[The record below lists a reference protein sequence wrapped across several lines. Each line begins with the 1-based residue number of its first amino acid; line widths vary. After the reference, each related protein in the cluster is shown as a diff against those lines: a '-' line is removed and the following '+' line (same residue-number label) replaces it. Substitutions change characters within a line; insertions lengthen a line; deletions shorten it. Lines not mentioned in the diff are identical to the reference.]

1 MSIPLGVPVEIDGQ
15 DVIIARDVI
24 GTEALGHTRENEVFT
39 EVEGIGEDGRPPIF
53 INENE
58 LGRLRNAYPGVP
70 VYGLWQ
76 LLFANDKVTLGEEL
90 IIYPTGQNSG
100 IYLRLNPNADLYSPA
115 SILDSSEYK
124 DNYIADLPGQP
135 MDKAI
140 RLSVGTAGLSLPETP
155 AYTRHEKYEK
165 DRQITQRRWVIVGG
179 ICVAVM
185 LTAAAINYALFS
197 IHTMKLKA
205 FQSKQLELQT
215 LATRMAELERTRL
228 MVHPNDSLVLDRIR
242 DLVDYDPGLRSPTT
256 GDFGVPEGLSTNFTN
271 ELQMFVTSPNIS
283 TDLATVYPWAKTA
296 KTPHGTYVLSFDRYS
311 EEGSH

>member
-15 DVIIARDVI
+15 DVIITRDVI
-24 GTEALGHTRENEVFT
+24 GTEALGHAREDEVYT

-58 LGRLRNAYPGVP
+58 LGRLRNSYPGVP

-90 IIYPTGQNSG
+90 VIFPTGQNSG
-100 IYLRLNPNADLYSPA
+100 IYLRLNPNADLFSPA

-140 RLSVGTAGLSLPETP
+140 RLIVGTSGLFLPETP
-155 AYTRHEKYEK
+155 AYTRHERFEK
-165 DRQITQRRWVIVGG
+165 NRQVTQRQWIVVGA
-179 ICVAVM
+179 ICIAVV
-185 LTAAAINYALFS
+185 LAAAALNYALYS

-215 LATRMAELERTRL
+215 LASRMAELERTRL
-228 MVHPNDSLVLDRIR
+228 LELPNDAVVLDRVR
-242 DLVDYDPGLRSPTT
+242 RLVEYDPGVRSPAT
-256 GDFGVPEGLSTNFTN
+256 GDFGVPEGVTSNFTN
-271 ELQMFVTSPNIS
+271 EVHYLVTTPNIK
-283 TDLATVYPWAKTA
+283 TDLAEIYPWVKSAKTQA
-296 KTPHGTYVLSFDRYS
+296 GTYVLTFERYS
-311 EEGSH
+311 METQE

>member
-39 EVEGIGEDGRPPIF
+39 EVEGIGDDGRPPIF
-53 INENE
+53 IDENE

-76 LLFANDKVTLGEEL
+76 LLFANNKVTLGEEL
-90 IIYPTGQNSG
+90 IIYTTGQNSG

-140 RLSVGTAGLSLPETP
+140 RLSVGPAGLSLPETP

-185 LTAAAINYALFS
+185 LTAAALNYALYS
-197 IHTMKLKA
+197 IHTMKLNA

-215 LATRMAELERTRL
+215 LAIRMAELESTRL
-228 MVHPNDSLVLDRIR
+228 MVLPNDSLVLDRIR
-242 DLVDYDPGLRSPTT
+242 NLVDYDPGLRSPTT
-256 GDFGVPEGLSTNFTN
+256 GDFGVPEGVSTNFTN
-271 ELQMFVTSPNIS
+271 GLQMFVTSPNIS
-283 TDLATVYPWAKTA
+283 TDLETVYPWAKTA
-296 KTPHGTYVLSFDRYS
+296 KTPYGTYVLSFDRYS
-311 EEGSH
+311 EEGNQ